1 MIWTMPLKH
10 PETIDEIVEELE
22 KWFAKGA
29 PRPGSEAYIWY
40 EKGRAR
46 FNSLIEALRR
56 HAK

>member
-1 MIWTMPLKH
+1 MKH
-10 PETIDEIVEELE
+10 PETIDEIVKELE

-29 PRPGSEAYIWY
+29 PRPGGEAYIWY

-46 FNSLIEALRR
+46 FNGLIEALRR